1 MSVPNTENG
10 IIFFYDNVGNNN
22 KENILKIILKT
33 MEEFEFLNQNQKN
46 KLTYI

>member
-10 IIFFYDNVGNNN
+10 IIFFYDNVGNN